1 MADRVM
7 TREESIEYLLGRSRR
22 KDEVF
27 PIRREFVQKR
37 HIDGLPG
44 DPSTGP
50 GPLSKLLRTPH
61 ALELLLLVYAVTTG
75 RDFGVTE
82 RSQLWAR
89 AAGIYLSADKGASVA
104 VSRQWEHLEKL
115 GLIERRQHGRL
126 KRIVKRHE
134 LGRVGGMTAD
144 YTVPTGTKS
153 DVYFRV
159 PFAYWRQD
167 WHLKLNM
174 PGKAV
179 LLAAMSRRKE
189 TFTLP
194 QDTRGAQALGLKR
207 HTMARGIDELVHHK
221 LLVKMGLDEV
231 VDGRAMRG
239 FEWVHTY
246 QLAKPFNINLSKAEV
261 ERLEAEERGPLAPQ
275 DGPGIQAGQ
284 PG

>member
-1 MADRVM
+1 MAQRVM
-7 TREESIEYLLGRSRR
+7 TRDESIEYLLGRSRR

-27 PIRREFVQKR
+27 PIRREFVQKS
-37 HIDGLPG
+37 HIKSLPG

-50 GPLSKLLRTPH
+50 GPLSNLLRTPH

-75 RDFGVTE
+75 GDFGVTE

-115 GLIERRQHGRL
+115 GLIERRQHGRF

-134 LGRVGGMTAD
+134 IGRVGDMTVD
-144 YTVPTGTKS
+144 YTVPTGAKS

-159 PFAYWRQD
+159 PFAYWREGL
-167 WHLKLNM
+167 HVKLGM

-179 LLAAMSRRKE
+179 LLAAMSRRRE

-194 QDTRGAQALGLKR
+194 QDTRGAQALGLRR
-207 HTMARGIDELVHHK
+207 HTMARGIDELLHHK
-221 LLVKMGLDEV
+221 LLVKMGPAEV
-231 VDGRAMRG
+231 MDGRAMRG

-246 QLAKPFNINLSKAEV
+246 QLVEPFNINLSKAEV

-275 DGPGIQAGQ
+275 DAADSQAGQ

>member
-1 MADRVM
+1 M
-7 TREESIEYLLGRSRR
+7 
-22 KDEVF
+22 
-27 PIRREFVQKR
+27 
-37 HIDGLPG
+37 
-44 DPSTGP
+44 
-50 GPLSKLLRTPH
+50 RTPH
-61 ALELLLLVYAVTTG
+61 ALELLLLVYAVTTRG
-75 RDFGVTE
+75 DFGVTE

-89 AAGIYLSADKGASVA
+89 AAGIYMWPDKGASVA

-134 LGRVGGMTAD
+134 IGQVGNMTAN

-159 PFAYWRQD
+159 PFTYSRED
-167 WHLKLNM
+167 WHRKLNM

-179 LLAAMSRRKE
+179 LMAAMSRRKE

-194 QDTRGAQALGLKR
+194 QDTRGARALGLSR
-207 HTMARGIDELVHHK
+207 HTMARGIEELLKHD
-221 LLVKMGLDEV
+221 LLVKMGPAEV

-239 FEWVHTY
+239 FEWVLTY

-261 ERLEAEERGPLAPQ
+261 ERRAAEERGPLTPQ
-275 DGPGIQAGQ
+275 DDADRHNGQ